1 MPQCPKCRD
10 MVAPGETYC
19 PNCGTPVPP
28 EPEMPEGLV
37 QPLEMQPPVYQP
49 VDQAPVYQQPDDQP
63 VVQQPAYPQPAAVQ
77 PQYEQRPVTPQY
89 VPQQPA
95 IPQAQYAP
103 QLFQPPAPQPGYSPC
118 APEMPAEKAKGRAA
132 AIVGFVFGTASACV
146 MLVLLRAFLQDPIL
160 PGDTFFITGQLIA
173 QALLAAVGL
182 TFSSIALC
190 RNTKGQV
197 LALLGMSFSLAV
209 IAAALA
215 AILI

>member
-28 EPEMPEGLV
+28 EPEMPEGFAQL
-37 QPLEMQPPVYQP
+37 PVYQP
-49 VDQAPVYQQPDDQP
+49 ADQAPVYPQPVIQQP
-63 VVQQPAYPQPAAVQ
+63 VYPQPAAVQ
-77 PQYEQRPVTPQY
+77 PQYEQQPVTPQY

-103 QLFQPPAPQPGYSPC
+103 QLFQPPAPQPGYPPC